1 MPFLPPYICVSV
13 YITKWGEV
21 SARARADLS
30 RQEAQMHV
38 HGKLILVLCFTKYET
53 QTPKATE
60 NRGVHFLSDHCRS
73 KPLWSKLRK

>member
-38 HGKLILVLCFTKYET
+38 HGKLILVLSFTKYET
-53 QTPKATE
+53 YNK
-60 NRGVHFLSDHCRS
+60 NRQMTRMIQKKTAELA
-73 KPLWSKLRK
+73 